1 MSRHWKQRYS
11 QAAASAA
18 GIHDHEGT
26 EVVGRKDAQWIFYVR
41 ECGFTSTFF
50 SIEMLKE
57 YLDFYSRK
65 TLPTSRFCGMSA
77 FSNGPAACVGGGQS
91 KFERLPGYCVP
102 VRSAE
107 GSSGHLSGHF
117 LSSSNSNCGHAKAN
131 RRELHIKLDLNKLSC
146 NSLTK

>member
-41 ECGFTSTFF
+41 ECGFTFTFF

-77 FSNGPAACVGGGQS
+77 FSNGPAASVGDGQS
-91 KFERLPGYCVP
+91 KFERLPGILRSGSKRGRI
-102 VRSAE
+102 VRALERALSEFIELELRTCKGKPE
-107 GSSGHLSGHF
+107 GTPHQ
-117 LSSSNSNCGHAKAN
+117 A
-131 RRELHIKLDLNKLSC
+131 RTE
-146 NSLTK
+146 